1 MGPRE
6 LPQLVF
12 VIDYVQSDNGS
23 PTGQVKRVRYSGGQ
37 ILSEEEIELPIDELI
52 LTGRPRT

>member
-1 MGPRE
+1 MGTHD

-37 ILSEEEIELPIDELI
+37 ILSEEELAIPVEELRQ
-52 LTGRPRT
+52 GRRKS